1 VPGALGGRAVLLY
14 ATALAGVV
22 DVLGN
27 PASTRPL
34 VGPAVT
40 LAGFWLLAG
49 APITLWTG
57 FARRLT
63 SGLDSALL
71 VAVGLAIVTD
81 FVILLA
87 VNFLPL
93 PFGLGDP
100 LTRVPLAC
108 GFAVGN
114 ILLGAFSPESEPLPR
129 WRPGRDS
136 VPAGLVPIGALSA
149 LCVLLAIA
157 GATRLNNG
165 FGPQVSMVAYIAV
178 AALIVV
184 LIIKRDDY
192 ALGVIELGIFA
203 AAAAVLLLV
212 SLRGWLI
219 TGHDVQ
225 TEYEYFRL
233 NYGGQRWEIS
243 VYHSA
248 YNACLSITLLPVAF
262 VQMTSVSGIGF
273 FKLVLPVLFA
283 LAPIALFRATHNVA
297 SRLVALVSVVL
308 FMAFPA
314 FLTDMPYLGRQEVAF
329 VLLGAALVLA
339 TDPRRNFRARRVV
352 FVVLLGG
359 VVMAHYST
367 SYVLLIVLGAAVGF
381 DLCWRLAD
389 RVRKRPRED
398 SPALYFVK
406 PWIVGVAAVLALT
419 WAGPVTH
426 TSGQLSSTLTAA
438 LQELQGHGND
448 LGSSATSS
456 SLFGGTQ
463 VSDAQRLAYY
473 RDQTVTDTA
482 EARAEGVF
490 LPLSLV
496 DQYQTPVV
504 AVPDMP
510 LTRAG
515 QHLQSVGVPVATVN
529 GVLRSAIAAGLQL
542 LIVLGLCITVFA
554 RRKEKRAFIPSR
566 DQLLLAVGAL
576 GMLGL
581 LTVVP
586 QFSVD
591 YGLLRAFQQGIYF
604 FGPFEAAGLIWLLR
618 WCRSATVPVLCA
630 ALAGIFLDLSG
641 VVPQSTGGY
650 PAQLALNNSGQYYD
664 LYYPTPQEMTAAAWL
679 QAKMVSALTAE
690 PHQTAEVNPF
700 TYGEI
705 QSVYIGPAIGDI
717 FPTMISPTDY
727 VFLGPPE
734 VYKGQDNV
742 IYRGGIVT
750 YTYPEKLLD
759 VKDEIYAGDGVEVYR

>member
-1 VPGALGGRAVLLY
+1 MPGALGGRAALLY
-14 ATALAGVV
+14 ATAAAGAV

-27 PASTRPL
+27 PASTTPL
-34 VGPAVT
+34 VGPLVT
-40 LAGFWLLAG
+40 LCGFWLLAA
-49 APITLWTG
+49 APIALWTG

-71 VAVGLAIVTD
+71 VAVGLAVVTD
-81 FVILLA
+81 FAVLLA
-87 VNFLPL
+87 VNFLPQL
-93 PFGLGDP
+93 FGLDDP
-100 LTRVPLAC
+100 LTRIPLAC
-108 GFAVGN
+108 GFAVGD
-114 ILLGAFSPESEPLPR
+114 ILLGAFSPEAEPLPR
-129 WRPGRDS
+129 WRPGRGAL
-136 VPAGLVPIGALSA
+136 PAGLLPIAALSA
-149 LCVLLAIA
+149 LCILLAIA

-165 FGPQVSMVAYIAV
+165 LGPQVSMVAYMAV
-178 AALIVV
+178 TALIVI
-184 LIIKRDDY
+184 LIVKRDGY
-192 ALGVIELGIFA
+192 ALGVIELGIFG

-233 NYGGQRWEIS
+233 NYGGQRWEILL
-243 VYHSA
+243 YHSA

-273 FKLVLPVLFA
+273 FKLVLPLLFA

-297 SRLVALVSVVL
+297 SRLVSLVSVVL

-339 TDPRRNFRARRVV
+339 TDPRRNLRARRIV

-359 VVMAHYST
+359 VVLAHYST
-367 SYVLLIVLGAAVGF
+367 SYVLLIVLGMAVGF
-381 DLCWRLAD
+381 DLCWRLAG
-389 RVRKRPRED
+389 RLRRRPREAPPVQ
-398 SPALYFVK
+398 SFVH
-406 PWIVGVAAVLALT
+406 PWIIAAAAALALA

-438 LQELQGHGND
+438 LQELQGHGSN

-456 SLFGGTQ
+456 SLFGGTK
-463 VSDAQRLAYY
+463 VTDAQRLAYY

-482 EARAEGVF
+482 AARAEGVF
-490 LPLSLV
+490 FPLSTV
-496 DQYQTPVV
+496 DQFKTPVV
-504 AVPDMP
+504 PVPNMP

-515 QHLQSVGVPVATVN
+515 QHLQSIGVPVVAAN
-529 GVLRSAIAAGLQL
+529 GLLRTAIAAGLQL
-542 LIVLGLCITVFA
+542 LIVLGLAVTVFA
-554 RRKEKRAFIPSR
+554 RRKEKRSFVPSR
-566 DQLLLAVGAL
+566 DQLVLAVGAL

-618 WCRSATVPVLCA
+618 WCRSAALPVLCA

-679 QAKMVSALTAE
+679 QTKVASTLPTE
-690 PHQTAEVNPF
+690 PHQTAEVNLF
-700 TYGEI
+700 TYDQI

-717 FPTMISPTDY
+717 FPTMISPTDF

-734 VYKGQDNV
+734 VDEGQDTV

-759 VKDEIYAGDGVEVYR
+759 VKNKIYAGDGVEVYR